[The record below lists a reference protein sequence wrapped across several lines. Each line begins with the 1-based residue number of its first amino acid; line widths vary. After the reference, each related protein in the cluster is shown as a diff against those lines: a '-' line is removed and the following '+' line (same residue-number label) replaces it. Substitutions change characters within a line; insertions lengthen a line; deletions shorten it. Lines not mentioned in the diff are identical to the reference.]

1 MKVIVMGCGRV
12 GSQVSNMLANRGH
25 QVTVIDHRDADAG
38 VRLGQGFKGRILHG
52 LGFDRQ
58 VLLEA
63 GIQTADAFI
72 AASSSDNA
80 NIAAA
85 RIARNIFK
93 VPRVVA
99 RMYDP
104 RRAEIYQ
111 RLGLMTISS
120 TDLGV
125 RQIYEMITH
134 VDLNAIHK
142 FGRGEVSM
150 IAIEADINLAGRSAR
165 DLNVPGE
172 VLVISITRDDKALIP
187 TTGTEFREGDV
198 VHLAVHAQAMTR
210 LEAMLGLERRNEL

>member
-12 GSQVSNMLANRGH
+12 GSQVSLLLANRGH
-25 QVTVIDHRDADAG
+25 DVTVIDHRDADALT
-38 VRLGQGFKGRILHG
+38 RLGPNFKGRVING

-63 GIQTADAFI
+63 GIQNADAFV
-72 AASSSDNA
+72 AASASDNA
-80 NIAAA
+80 NIIGA
-85 RIARNIFK
+85 RIARNIFH

-125 RQIYEMITH
+125 RQIYEMVTH
-134 VDLNAIHK
+134 TDLDVVKK
-142 FGRGEVSM
+142 FGRGEVSL
-150 IAIEADINLAGRSAR
+150 IAIEAGAHLEGRTVR
-165 DLNVPGE
+165 DLSIPGE
-172 VLVISITRDDKALIP
+172 VSVVSITRDDRAFIP
-187 TTGTEFREGDV
+187 TSGTEFREGDI
-198 VHLAVHAQAMTR
+198 VHLAVLATSMTR
-210 LEAMLGLERRNEL
+210 LEELLGIERRN